1 MKYAIKKRKKLLI
14 LCSILLFLLASYYG
28 TIFHIKRTVSIEID
42 ASDTFQDWEIQSAM
56 HHVIAD
62 FTIWHPLSPHQYATI
77 QSISY
82 CEETC
87 DAEWIYY
94 SDYQN
99 CKRKNFLVIECTF
112 LTDDHASEKVI
123 GMTDHTICSQYWI
136 FTRKAK
142 FLPWILQDQG
152 YA

>member
-14 LCSILLFLLASYYG
+14 LCGILLFLLASYCG
-28 TIFHIKRTVSIEID
+28 TIFHIKRTVAIEID
-42 ASDTFQDWEIQSAM
+42 ASDTFQDWEIQSAIY
-56 HHVIAD
+56 HVITD
-62 FTIWHPLSPHQYATI
+62 FTIWHPLSPHQHATI

-87 DAEWIYY
+87 DTEWIYY
-94 SDYQN
+94 SDYQD
-99 CKRKNFLVIECTF
+99 CKRENFLVIECTF

-123 GMTDHTICSQYWI
+123 DMADHATCSEYWI

-142 FLPWILQDQG
+142 CLPWVLHDQG
-152 YA
+152 HD

>member
-1 MKYAIKKRKKLLI
+1 MKHTIKKRKTLLI
-14 LCSILLFLLASYYG
+14 LWGILLLLLVSYYG
-28 TIFHIKRTVSIEID
+28 TIFHIKRTVSLEID
-42 ASDTFQDWEIQSAM
+42 ASDTFQDWEMQSAI
-56 HHVIAD
+56 HYVIAD

-82 CEETC
+82 CEEKC

-94 SDYQN
+94 SDYQD
-99 CKRKNFLVIECTF
+99 CKRENFLVIECTF

-142 FLPWILQDQG
+142 CLPWILHDQG
-152 YA
+152 YL